1 VVSQKKEKV
10 YVKCPRCG
18 IETTEE
24 AYSCPNCGGTLRI
37 REQPLVQK
45 LIPLWLLIGI
55 NTLAIIGIVQI
66 YRSVANAPSDPYG
79 AMIEN
84 MPWAAFIVILVSI
97 VALVVFDLIY
107 LLVWKY
113 KARRFVP
120 GLSRSIPR
128 KVRLTSRIQ
137 GFLHKTG
144 NRFCCLLAG
153 CFRPGE
159 EYPCF

>member
-1 VVSQKKEKV
+1 MVSQKKEKV

-66 YRSVANAPSDPYG
+66 YRSVANAPADPYG
-79 AMIEN
+79 SAIEN
-84 MPWAAFIVILVSI
+84 MPWGSVLIILASI
-97 VALVVFDLIY
+97 IALLIFDGIY
-107 LLVWKY
+107 LLVWHIK
-113 KARRFVP
+113 
-120 GLSRSIPR
+120 SR
-128 KVRLTSRIQ
+128 K
-137 GFLHKTG
+137 K
-144 NRFCCLLAG
+144 
-153 CFRPGE
+153 
-159 EYPCF
+159 